1 MNNIAPT
8 TIKRIIAALVVL
20 AFLLIGWLIYQTL
33 TFHVTTTN
41 PRTSS
46 VSDVSPFLKVNFS
59 KSLAKSVLV
68 SSTPSVI
75 RSQSVSG
82 KTLTLN
88 LIPLTVGQDYTVT
101 IGSISSQSG
110 DTLHNIVLHF
120 TARDISFDS
129 LPEDQQKAILA
140 NQDSLPK
147 VVDDPVFKYVP
158 HTTLDYSLKALVR
171 NGVKG
176 NPSGLYLQ
184 ADIYLSQADMAGN
197 VSDTITKYEQEVVD
211 YIKSTGLNPDKYHF
225 EYNVVSP
232 SALGE

>member
-1 MNNIAPT
+1 MNNMSHT
-8 TIKRIIAALVVL
+8 TIKRIIAALVIVAL
-20 AFLLIGWLIYQTL
+20 VVAGWLIYQTL
-33 TFHVTTTN
+33 TFHVTNTN

-46 VSDVSPFLKVNFS
+46 VSDVTPFLKVNFS
-59 KSLAKSVLV
+59 KSLANSVLV
-68 SSTPSVI
+68 NSTPSII

-88 LIPLTVGQDYTVT
+88 LVPLTVGQDYTVT
-101 IGSISSQSG
+101 IESVTSQGG

-120 TARDISFDS
+120 TAQDIPFDS

-147 VVDDPVFKYVP
+147 VSDDPVFKYVP

-171 NGVKG
+171 NGIKG

-184 ADIYLSQADMAGN
+184 ADIYLSQADIGGN
-197 VSDTITKYEQEVVD
+197 VQDTISKYEQEVVD

-232 SALGE
+232 SSLGE